1 MVRFG
6 RCLAAFLGVALTILP
21 VAPALAD
28 DSVVSRA
35 DLDRAVAARHDAD
48 EASRTA
54 IRALL
59 ARDEVK
65 SIAKDA
71 GLDLRRAQS
80 AVATL
85 DGDELRALAAQAA
98 SADAALAGGTT
109 IQISLVAAL
118 LIVIIII
125 LLVD

>member
-1 MVRFG
+1 MGRFG

-21 VAPALAD
+21 VAPALAG
-28 DSVVSRA
+28 DSVVTRA
-35 DLDRAVAARHDAD
+35 DLDRAVSARHDAD
-48 EASRTA
+48 EASRTT

-65 SIAKDA
+65 AIAKDA

-85 DGDELRALAAQAA
+85 DGDELRGLAAQAA
-98 SADAALAGGTT
+98 TADAALAGGTT

-118 LIVIIII
+118 LIIIIVI
-125 LLVD
+125 LLVN